1 MKSVL
6 FFGSLSLAVL
16 LQNSCCTPHLNTSGK
31 LSEVG
36 KSYTGFANEIPEKIY
51 LKNGIYY
58 AEVKQQNFSYSA
70 PVINHAFC
78 PNVGESHYS
87 PTQAAETEIQLFYF
101 PLVATQAS
109 LPMNKDTYILQLKA
123 HKNTLI
129 AERDFDKTGSRSIP
143 VKNVI
148 TEKRHTIAK
157 ATLNNDP
164 VITDT
169 TTTTTNQLLKP
180 LVALDTVAVD
190 LPLTVAGGV
199 PLVIGS
205 GLYKG
210 GQWVGSLF
218 SDTASTEK
226 EDSTDEA
233 KSATVIDAESPVE
246 EITPAIPSVVPAVPA
261 QQTAPV
267 PQA

>member
-16 LQNSCCTPHLNTSGK
+16 FQNSCCPPHLNTSGK

-58 AEVKQQNFSYSA
+58 AEVKQENFSYTA

-78 PNVGESHYS
+78 PNVGESHYEPS
-87 PTQAAETEIQLFYF
+87 QAGETEAQLFYF
-101 PLVATQAS
+101 PLVATQSS
-109 LPMNKDTYILQLKA
+109 LPLNKDAYILQLKA

-129 AERDFDKTGSRSIP
+129 AERDFDKAGTRSIP

-148 TEKRHTIAK
+148 AEKRHVIAK
-157 ATLNNDP
+157 AALDNDP

-169 TTTTTNQLLKP
+169 TTTTTHQLLKP

-218 SDTASTEK
+218 SDTSSTEE
-226 EDSTDEA
+226 EDSADET
-233 KSATVIDAESPVE
+233 KSATMIEEESPVE
-246 EITPAIPSVVPAVPA
+246 EITPVISPAAPGAEVPA
-261 QQTAPV
+261 